1 MATAV
6 TLKESDGSEIYPVTD
21 ISLVNGGISAHD
33 ILPASSVAPIT
44 TDQIQNRAVTTA
56 KLSGMP
62 GPDFSNTLN
71 NWGTITSTTTKSIT
85 ADGYICGK
93 AIISGADSSAYITI
107 NTVHVA
113 GFPYNGSSSI
123 NNLQASF
130 CLPVKKG
137 MSVVFSTGS
146 GGQFQAVKQ
155 VGWTM

>member
-1 MATAV
+1 MATYKKM
-6 TLKESDGSEIYPVTD
+6 LKNRRGDNIIPAFGGQIETDDLADGAI
-21 ISLVNGGISAHD
+21 
-33 ILPASSVAPIT
+33 
-44 TDQIQNRAVTTA
+44 TTA

-85 ADGYICGK
+85 ADGFICGK
-93 AIISGADSSAYITI
+93 AIISGADSAAYITI
-107 NTVHVA
+107 NTAHIA

-130 CLPVKKG
+130 CFPVKKG

>member
-1 MATAV
+1 LSGTISTSQITDSAV
-6 TLKESDGSEIYPVTD
+6 NKG
-21 ISLVNGGISAHD
+21 
-33 ILPASSVAPIT
+33 
-44 TDQIQNRAVTTA
+44 

-71 NWGTITSTTTKSIT
+71 NWGTISSTTTKSIT
-85 ADGYICGK
+85 ADGFICGK
-93 AIISGADSSAYITI
+93 AVISGADSAAYITI
-107 NTVHVA
+107 NAAHVA

-130 CLPVKKG
+130 CFPVKKG